1 MIKMKYKKYIYNWL
15 ENKKPYIKES
25 SYANY
30 SNIIANYIVPKLG
43 RYSVK
48 K

>member
-1 MIKMKYKKYIYNWL
+1 MIKIRYRKYIYNWL

-30 SNIIANYIVPKLG
+30 SNIITNYIVPKLG
-43 RYSVK
+43 KYSI
-48 K
+48 